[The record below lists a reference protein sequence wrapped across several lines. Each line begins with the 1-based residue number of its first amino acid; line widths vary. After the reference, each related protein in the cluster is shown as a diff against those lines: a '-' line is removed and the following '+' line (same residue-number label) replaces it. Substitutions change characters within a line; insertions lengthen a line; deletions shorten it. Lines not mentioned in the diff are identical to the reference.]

1 MPSRLPRR
9 SNTALR
15 PALTV
20 ALVCATT
27 LACAGGPF
35 PLRPTSEY
43 SDSDRNF
50 AGVCASVAHQG
61 RRTLPIGQ
69 TPLYRCQFP
78 YSLPNVAAAVA
89 PPAPRVEKPAPPA
102 PKPAPVRIA
111 VAPILFAVGQSE
123 LTAED
128 RNHLREAAAL
138 LRKNPDRAI
147 RVDGYTDSTGTEAFN
162 ERLSLRR
169 AQVAESYLIGQGIS
183 SDRLT
188 AIGRGESNP
197 VASNETAE
205 GRHQNRRVEIDVP

>member
-9 SNTALR
+9 SNSALQL
-15 PALTV
+15 ALAL
-20 ALVCATT
+20 ALVCATA
-27 LACAGGPF
+27 LACANGPF

-43 SDSDRNF
+43 SERDRNF

-61 RRTLPIGQ
+61 RRVLPIGQ
-69 TPLYRCQFP
+69 TPQYRCQFP
-78 YSLPNVAAAVA
+78 YSLPNVAAAL
-89 PPAPRVEKPAPPA
+89 PPAAPMVEKPAPPA
-102 PKPAPVRIA
+102 PKPARVPIT

-128 RNHLREAAAL
+128 RASLQEAAGL
-138 LRKNPDRAI
+138 LRQDPERAI
-147 RVDGYTDSTGTEAFN
+147 RVDGYTDSTGSEAFN
-162 ERLSLRR
+162 GRLSLQR

-188 AIGRGESNP
+188 AVGHGEADP

-205 GRHQNRRVEIDVP
+205 GRHRNRRVEVDVP